1 MSGASVLYDVPGP
14 KAKTRNRV
22 YTVLG
27 TLAVLGLIAFA
38 VLRLS
43 AKGQLEPEVWN
54 IFNNAGV
61 RTNIRDGVLT
71 TLQVFAVAAV
81 LSLILGVLLAVARL
95 SDHKPVRWLSTGF
108 IELFRAVPL
117 LITIYALWVIFLT
130 NRDSLGLTG
139 SQPQFWALVVGLTI
153 YNGSVQAEVLRAGI
167 NSVPK
172 GQREAAYALGMSKTQ
187 VMTTVL
193 IPQAVRAMLPTI
205 ISQLVVTLK
214 DTSLGYIITFEEL
227 LFTRPSD
234 EHQHH
239 RERQRH
245 LCPGHHRDRRHLR
258 RDVPGAVRAR
268 QLDRAARPPGQD
280 RYRGDHGRRAGGG
293 RRRDGGRRRGARQA
307 GGQAGRARPRAGV
320 PFRAAR
326 PARQPLAAETSRPE
340 AVAPSP
346 PPPSLDAS
354 TRNGLHTL
362 CDRAPGS
369 NCQFPHVPYVPLR
382 ARGAAPWT
390 R

>member
-1 MSGASVLYDVPGP
+1 MSNASVLYDVPGP
-14 KAKTRNRV
+14 KAKARNRL
-22 YTVLG
+22 YTVIG
-27 TLAVLGLIAFA
+27 SLAVLGLIAFV

-81 LSLILGVLLAVARL
+81 LSLVLGVLLAVARL
-95 SDHKPVRWLSTGF
+95 SDHKPVRWLATGF

-117 LITIYALWVIFLT
+117 LITIYALWVILLS
-130 NRDSLGLTG
+130 NRESLGLTD
-139 SQPQFWALVVGLTI
+139 SQPQFWALVIGLTV

-167 NSVPK
+167 NSVPT

-227 LFTRPSD
+227 LFT
-234 EHQHH
+234 
-239 RERQRH
+239 
-245 LCPGHHRDRRHLR
+245 
-258 RDVPGAVRAR
+258 AR
-268 QLDRAARPPGQD
+268 QMSTNIIVNGNDTYVPVIIVTGVIYVAMCLVLSALANWIEAR
-280 RYRGDHGRRAGGG
+280 GRRAKTGIGVT
-293 RRRDGGRRRGARQA
+293 AA
-307 GGQAGRARPRAGV
+307 GEPV
-320 PFRAAR
+320 AATD
-326 PARQPLAAETSRPE
+326 A
-340 AVAPSP
+340 
-346 PPPSLDAS
+346 LDTA
-354 TRNGLHTL
+354 
-362 CDRAPGS
+362 DAAPGG
-369 NCQFPHVPYVPLR
+369 PV
-382 ARGAAPWT
+382 AAKD
-390 R
+390 

>member
-14 KAKTRNRV
+14 KAKARNRL
-22 YTVLG
+22 YTVIG
-27 TLAVLGLIAFA
+27 SLAVLGLIAFV

-81 LSLILGVLLAVARL
+81 LSLTLGVLLAVARL
-95 SDHKPVRWLSTGF
+95 SDHKPVRWFATGF

-117 LITIYALWVIFLT
+117 LITIYALWVILLS
-130 NRDSLGLTG
+130 NRESLGLTE
-139 SQPQFWALVVGLTI
+139 SQPQFWALVIGLTV

-167 NSVPK
+167 DSVPK

-227 LFTRPSD
+227 LFTARLMSTNIIVNGND
-234 EHQHH
+234 TY
-239 RERQRH
+239 
-245 LCPGHHRDRRHLR
+245 
-258 RDVPGAVRAR
+258 VPVIIVTGTIYVAMCLVLSALANWIEAR
-268 QLDRAARPPGQD
+268 
-280 RYRGDHGRRAGGG
+280 GRRAKTGIGVT
-293 RRRDGGRRRGARQA
+293 AA
-307 GGQAGRARPRAGV
+307 GEPVTATDA
-320 PFRAAR
+320 
-326 PARQPLAAETSRPE
+326 
-340 AVAPSP
+340 
-346 PPPSLDAS
+346 LDTA
-354 TRNGLHTL
+354 
-362 CDRAPGS
+362 DAAPGG
-369 NCQFPHVPYVPLR
+369 PV
-382 ARGAAPWT
+382 AAKD
-390 R
+390 